1 MLLPAIVWLLGIN
14 MCHFWHILMS
24 EGLPHLLTVSIE
36 TTLALDLYQP
46 YYVPVFTLHVDASFT
61 GEYCIQS
68 GGQQLL
74 APAVAHS
81 RDCGYVP
88 ETGSACSREVSAGTC
103 FESPGS
109 LVDEVRMGTS
119 GASPSSYCV
128 RPSEYI
134 LSLLCWKVMTRRIGV
149 LILGLEPLLPHP
161 PSRVVSQIK
170 MSIMRYFLYR
180 HDYQAYVSGTGLRA
194 FYPNHCA
201 AHCKHDLE
209 NLYLTQIGGAVIPTA
224 DRKTRAYRWTMAEL
238 SQYTVFGSFD
248 IDRLYRY
255 HKCIPYTSSPF
266 TDDGILVDIPFSA
279 LLDKL
284 QKPDLVPLIKM
295 HGLTGKVKTRQG

>member
-1 MLLPAIVWLLGIN
+1 M
-14 MCHFWHILMS
+14 
-24 EGLPHLLTVSIE
+24 
-36 TTLALDLYQP
+36 ALDLYQP
-46 YYVPVFTLHVDASFT
+46 YYVAVFELDVDTSFT
-61 GEYCIQS
+61 GEYCILS
-68 GGQQLL
+68 SDRQLL
-74 APAVAHS
+74 VPEVAHS
-81 RDCGYVP
+81 RDCHSS
-88 ETGSACSREVSAGTC
+88 ETDSACSREVSAGTC

-128 RPSEYI
+128 CPSEYI
-134 LSLLCWKVMTRRIGV
+134 LSLLCWKVMTRCIGV

-248 IDRLYRY
+248 IDQLYRY
-255 HKCIPYTSSPF
+255 HKCVPHTPSLS
-266 TDDGILVDIPFSA
+266 TEEAILVDLPLNA
-279 LLDKL
+279 LLGRKWA
-284 QKPDLVPLIKM
+284 I
-295 HGLTGKVKTRQG
+295 TGKYD

>member
-1 MLLPAIVWLLGIN
+1 MLLPAILWLLGIN

-24 EGLPHLLTVSIE
+24 EGLPHLLTVSLE

-46 YYVPVFTLHVDASFT
+46 YYIAVFELDVDTSLT
-61 GEYCIQS
+61 SEYCILS
-68 GGQQLL
+68 SDRQLL
-74 APAVAHS
+74 VPTVAHS
-81 RDCGYVP
+81 RECHGS
-88 ETGSACSREVSAGTC
+88 ETDSACSREVLAGTC

-109 LVDEVRMGTS
+109 LMDEVRMGTS

-134 LSLLCWKVMTRRIGV
+134 LSLLCWKVMTRCMGV

-284 QKPDLVPLIKM
+284 QKPDLVPLIYN
-295 HGLTGKVKTRQG
+295 